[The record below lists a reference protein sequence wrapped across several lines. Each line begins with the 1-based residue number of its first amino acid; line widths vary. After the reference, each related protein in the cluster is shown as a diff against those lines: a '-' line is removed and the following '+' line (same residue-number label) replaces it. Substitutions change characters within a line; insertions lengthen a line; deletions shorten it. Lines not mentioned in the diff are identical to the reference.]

1 MGPLELEIKRLNKL
15 IEEHNATTVQAQ
27 VTWLR
32 LQQEMVKVT
41 QEQEAQ
47 LASLGAS
54 KKELHI
60 MEQKKLRIES
70 KSRHAHPCSDAQTS
84 SGAGAPPRGGTLSGA
99 RGWICTQA
107 ALKANNKRACSP
119 YFVNVN
125 HHCLPSCPVRSHSGR
140 VEKYHEMS
148 PSSQTSELSSREEHG
163 RLSSP
168 PSQGTQVEALARKE
182 PGSCQAGSRCC
193 PRIISSWT

>member
-1 MGPLELEIKRLNKL
+1 MGPLELEIKRLSKL

-47 LASLGAS
+47 LASLDAS

-70 KSRHAHPCSDAQTS
+70 KSRHARPCSDAQTS

-99 RGWICTQA
+99 HRWICTQ
-107 ALKANNKRACSP
+107 P
-119 YFVNVN
+119 
-125 HHCLPSCPVRSHSGR
+125 
-140 VEKYHEMS
+140 
-148 PSSQTSELSSREEHG
+148 
-163 RLSSP
+163 
-168 PSQGTQVEALARKE
+168 
-182 PGSCQAGSRCC
+182 
-193 PRIISSWT
+193 